1 MKKISF
7 ALALAGLFAS
17 LVPPLCASTFTE
29 NFTSDPSADGWQ
41 IFGNPNL
48 FQWNSTNQVLDVTW
62 DSTQPNS
69 FFYLPLGQTYTVADG
84 FYLRF
89 DLQLSDATNFNGGME
104 LAIGLLHCADATSTN
119 FSRADY
125 VSPNLCEFD
134 YFPQFI
140 SEGTTYPDSVD
151 LTIIDA
157 SGLDVYFAYA
167 NLTLNAGVTYRV
179 ELIHQPG
186 AAIIAG
192 TLSANGQII
201 STFPSTFNG
210 DNGDFQL
217 DTLAVINYADDGY
230 GDSILA
236 HGTVGNLAFASPLP
250 IGLIQTPAAQQVRF
264 ASNTNWVY
272 TVETS
277 ADLTNWAAAAPGVF
291 GNGTNLLLLDTNL
304 PAGAAFYRVRADLP

>member
-1 MKKISF
+1 MKKVSLLAVASWFVLTSVHATLVRETF
-7 ALALAGLFAS
+7 ATDPAL
-17 LVPPLCASTFTE
+17 
-29 NFTSDPSADGWQ
+29 DGWQ
-41 IFGNPNL
+41 VFGETNL
-48 FQWNSTNQVLDVTW
+48 FQWDSTNQVLDVTW

-69 FFYLPLGQTYTVADG
+69 YFYLPLGQTYTMADG

-89 DLQLSDATNFNGGME
+89 DLQLSDATNFNSGME
-104 LAIGLLHCADATSTN
+104 LAIGLLHYADATSTN

-134 YFPQFI
+134 YFPQYVYDDMP
-140 SEGTTYPDSVD
+140 YPASVD

-157 SGLDVYFAYA
+157 SGLDVCFTYD
-167 NLTLNAGVTYRV
+167 NLAMNPGVTYRI

-186 AAIIAG
+186 ASIITG

-201 STFPSTFNG
+201 STFPNTYNG
-210 DNGDFQL
+210 GIGDFQL

-230 GDSILA
+230 GDTILA

-250 IGLIQTPAAQQVRF
+250 IGLIQTAAPQQVQF
-264 ASNTNWVY
+264 ASDTNWVY

-277 ADLTNWAAAAPGVF
+277 PDLINWTAAAPAVF
-291 GNGTNLLLLDTNL
+291 GNGANLRLQDTNP
-304 PAGAAFYRVRADLP
+304 PAVGAFHRVRADLP